1 MSSFLVVFG
10 CLYYTSSNSRQV
22 AEFKQNHPLLVMLAS
37 LTAGY
42 YLILQVQYLSEYICY
57 ICQVWCSVLTQHK

>member
-1 MSSFLVVFG
+1 MRYFDDGKKLINVVFFLVFG

-42 YLILQVQYLSEYICY
+42 YLILQVQYLSEYIC
-57 ICQVWCSVLTQHK
+57 